1 MNKDQR
7 IQRARELF
15 LQGYNCSQ
23 SVFCAYAEDYG
34 IPMGTALRLSASFG
48 GGIGRMR
55 ETCGAVC
62 GMAMLLGM
70 ETGQTAPDD
79 AKQKQENYQAV
90 QSLAEKFRQKNG
102 SIKCSE
108 LLQLRK
114 GAAITSVPD
123 ERTAEYYKQRPCLR
137 MVESAVELFEQFK
150 ADLAN

>member
-1 MNKDQR
+1 MNKEQR

-23 SVFCAYAEDYG
+23 SVFCAYAEDYD
-34 IPMGTALRLSASFG
+34 IPMETALRLSASFG

-62 GMAMLLGM
+62 GMTMLIGI
-70 ETGQTAPDD
+70 ETGQTEPNDS
-79 AKQKQENYQAV
+79 KQKQENYHAV
-90 QSLAEKFRQKNG
+90 QSLAEQFRQKNG

-114 GAAITSVPD
+114 ESTITSVPE
-123 ERTAEYYKQRPCLR
+123 ERTAEYYRQRPCLK

-150 ADLAN
+150 ANMTN